1 MLRKRPSL
9 FRFGAA
15 AFAAIGLLW
24 GLSAQADGPT
34 ASDPLKQLRDGNQR
48 WIADQCTNQR
58 SDKARRQDTAANGQH
73 PFAIVLTCSDSRIPV
88 ERVFDQGVG
97 DLFVIRVAGNVC
109 GESETASI
117 EYAAGHLHVPLLVVM
132 GHSGCGAVTAAVEK
146 ARGHGSI
153 PALLARIRPA
163 VTAARKAN
171 SELRDKALVSAAI
184 NANVWQS
191 VEDLLGRS
199 EEIRG
204 LVREGRL
211 KVVGGVY
218 DIDSGK
224 VDWLGTHPDLESLLD
239 AGHGANG
246 SHATSDHAPPAGGTS
261 DAHGTQKEPPAAA
274 HGRGGGH

>member
-1 MLRKRPSL
+1 MFQNRFSVLSL
-9 FRFGAA
+9 GAA
-15 AFAAIGLLW
+15 AFASAGLLW
-24 GLSAQADGPT
+24 GLAAHADGPT
-34 ASDPLKQLRDGNQR
+34 AIDPLKQLRDGNQR

-58 SDKARRQDTAANGQH
+58 SDKARRHDTAANGQH

-171 SELRDKALVSAAI
+171 SELRDKALVNASI
-184 NANVWQS
+184 HANVWQS
-191 VEDLLGRS
+191 VEDLLSRS

-239 AGHGANG
+239 SGHGG
-246 SHATSDHAPPAGGTS
+246 HDSHTSSDHAAPKGGKP
-261 DAHGTQKEPPAAA
+261 DAHGSEKVPAAA
-274 HGRGGGH
+274 KSHGGH